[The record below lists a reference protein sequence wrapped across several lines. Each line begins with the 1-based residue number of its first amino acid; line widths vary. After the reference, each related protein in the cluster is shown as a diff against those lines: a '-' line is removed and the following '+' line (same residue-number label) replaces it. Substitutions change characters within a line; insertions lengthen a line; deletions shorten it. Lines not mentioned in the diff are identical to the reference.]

1 MAFDRSSFSTIPSVS
16 VISPVGLATGGDW
29 LSSGR
34 SFARYQRE
42 RMRDLVDDAS
52 LSVTVCSALF
62 STSSD
67 SGELS
72 VIVFWWVVVL
82 IVGVLRAFV

>member
-1 MAFDRSSFSTIPSVS
+1 
-16 VISPVGLATGGDW
+16 
-29 LSSGR
+29 
-34 SFARYQRE
+34 
-42 RMRDLVDDAS
+42 MRDLVDDAS

-82 IVGVLRAFV
+82 IVG